1 MSWACIGTSSFLS
14 ASDPIQLCL
23 VAPILHPCQPTCFHY
38 FFLCH
43 YIPRYLYDIYFP
55 PRLTQGRPPPKKI
68 DVTVQHISI
77 KKGLTIYAPE
87 ISQTKIRNREAY
99 RQDRP
104 ARYRDPHEIKVAD
117 HWLIAG
123 RSPGNL
129 GQSLEIRHLV
139 HQSTLPYFNA
149 SEPKRI

>member
-1 MSWACIGTSSFLS
+1 MGLHRYFLFF
-14 ASDPIQLCL
+14 ICL
-23 VAPILHPCQPTCFHY
+23 GPDTVMPCCSNPPSLSTDLFPL

-68 DVTVQHISI
+68 DVTVQHVSI

-139 HQSTLPYFNA
+139 HQSSLPYFNA